1 MALTNLVDELTQGVH
16 KLNCKNYNMGCI
28 EYTNVKD
35 NLIEYKCLCC
45 NKNYQIRFD
54 ENLKK
59 RFTHIYRFNSHD
71 CCSRK
76 VF

>member
-54 ENLKK
+54 ENLKN